1 MQLLTG
7 SLTEIRNAIQSGAV
21 KSADIVLASLEKA
34 KKFNPELNCFISLD
48 EKALDRAK
56 AIDVAIAQKKSV
68 GFLAGVPIAI
78 KDNYCTKGLRTT
90 AASKILGNFIPPY
103 SATVVERLEA
113 QGAIVIGK
121 TNLDEFAMGSTNEN
135 SFFGPVKNPLNKDYV
150 PGGSSG
156 GSAAAVAAQIVAG
169 ATGSDTG
176 GSIRLPAHY
185 CGITGMKPTYGR
197 VSRYGIVA
205 FASSLDQAGPMGVTV
220 NDCALMLQGMAGFD
234 PKDSTTSEKAV
245 PNWSANIR
253 KDLNGLRV
261 GLPKQFFVEGGMDPQ
276 IQSVVMNAK
285 AQLKDM
291 GVTFVDIEL
300 PLNQYAVAV
309 YYIICTS
316 EASSNLA
323 RYDGVKYGYRN
334 EQADL
339 EDMYCKTRGE
349 GFGTEV
355 KRRIMIGTYAL
366 SSGYYDAY
374 YRKAC
379 QVRRLIQKDYFT
391 AFNKC
396 DVIFG
401 PVSTSAAFRM
411 GEKKGDPLKMY
422 LNDIYTT
429 SVNLA
434 GLPGMSVPAGF
445 TAEGLPVGVQ
455 FIAPQFAEQTLF
467 DVGQHLENSLK
478 LKRKAPYVGA

>member
-1 MQLLTG
+1 MELLTQ
-7 SLTEIRNAIQSGAV
+7 SLTDIRNAIRSGAV
-21 KSADIVLASLEKA
+21 KSVDVVQASLDKA
-34 KKFNPELNCFISLD
+34 RRTHGELNCFITLNERGLD
-48 EKALDRAK
+48 KAK
-56 AIDVAIAQKKSV
+56 EIDQAIAQKKPI
-68 GFLAGVPIAI
+68 GFLAGVPVAI
-78 KDNYCTKGLRTT
+78 KDNYCTRGVKTT

-135 SFFGPVKNPLNKDYV
+135 SFFGNVKNPLNKDYV

-156 GSAAAVAAQIVAG
+156 GSAAAVAAQIVPG

-176 GSIRLPAHY
+176 GSIRLPSHY
-185 CGITGMKPTYGR
+185 CGITGLKPTYGR

-205 FASSLDQAGPMGVTV
+205 FASSLDQAGPMAVTV
-220 NDCALMLQGMAGFD
+220 NDCALLLEAMSGFD
-234 PKDSTTSEKAV
+234 EKDSTTSERPV
-245 PNWSANIR
+245 PQWSASLR
-253 KDLNGLRV
+253 KDLRGLRV
-261 GLPKQFFVEGGMDPQ
+261 GLPKEFFVEGGLDPE
-276 IQSVVMNAK
+276 IQDVVLNAK
-285 AQLKDM
+285 SILKDL
-291 GVTFVDIEL
+291 GVTFVDVEL

-323 RYDGVKYGYRN
+323 RYDGVKYGFRN
-334 EQADL
+334 EQVDL
-339 EDMYCKTRGE
+339 EDMYKKSRGE

-374 YRKAC
+374 YKKAC
-379 QVRRLIQKDYFT
+379 QVRRLIQNDYLK
-391 AFNKC
+391 AFSKC

-401 PVSTSAAFRM
+401 PVSTSAAFRI

-445 TAEGLPVGVQ
+445 TKEGLPVGVQ
-455 FIAPQFAEQTLF
+455 LIAPQFAEQTLF
-467 DVGQHLENSLK
+467 DVGHHLEISLK
-478 LKRKAPYVGA
+478 LKRKVPYVGS